1 MATKKPVPKTK
12 GEILAD
18 IAESAGITK
27 AQAGAAYDR
36 LIEIVYAGAKHDTG
50 LMIPGIG
57 KIKKVK
63 RAARKAINPFTKQM
77 QKYPA
82 KTVAKLTLCK
92 ACKECV
98 K

>member
-1 MATKKPVPKTK
+1 MATKKPVPKNK

-18 IAESAGITK
+18 IAATAGITK
-27 AQAGAAYDR
+27 IQAATAYDR
-36 LIEIVYAGAKHDTG
+36 LIEIIYAGAKQPEG

-63 RAARKAINPFTKQM
+63 RAARMGINPQTKEKI
-77 QKYPA
+77 KYPA
-82 KTVAKLTLCK
+82 KTSAKITLCK